1 MTEKVYKGRTEDA
14 EAPFLSADFWKPGT
28 KIAGMVDRVFMAGE
42 QKCYGLSL
50 LTPVAVD
57 GEETNQVSLG
67 SMAGLRMALQAARL
81 SELQAR
87 DRVVIVCTGKTPSKK
102 EGNSPRVDFE
112 VEVTRAMAAF

>member
-1 MTEKVYKGRTEDA
+1 MADKVFKGRTEDA
-14 EAPFLSADFWKPGT
+14 EAPFLSADWWKPGS
-28 KIAGMVDRVFMAGE
+28 KIVGTVDRSFMAGE

-50 LTPVAVD
+50 LVPVAID
-57 GEETNQVSLG
+57 GEETTQVSLG

-81 SELQAR
+81 VEFQPR
-87 DRVVIVCTGKTPSKK
+87 DRVVLVCTGKTPSKK